1 MFRRF
6 VPCCFLVSLYSL
18 FWPGLLFGQEVQ
30 AISLKRVPISMGQ
43 RWVVKQGAQ
52 FELDCTTL
60 AGARVLDKR
69 KVISSGKVSYGARAL
84 SVTGTKVSALAVDF
98 GEMLHELETATG
110 KARQEDPLS
119 SKAFTVQHFG
129 GSYYFLDDQKAVPK
143 QDLCFSI
150 LDRVREEFEPLNER
164 HSLLGEL
171 PQRPLSMGESFPLK
185 NELIARLFG
194 SPYKGKKGRMTLR
207 GTKLVD
213 GVACALFDLRFKAEV
228 RYSNGVELSVT
239 CKGTLCVEVATSRH
253 RSVRCEGEIVIGG
266 EGLDEAGNALQF
278 KGTGKLSLFKD
289 LRYPVKKLAPIKLGR
304 VVPGVNQR
312 WKEFYQRSG
321 NLLRQVKKDGQ
332 LILNERVKDA
342 YSNNYSVK
350 VLACSK
356 EAITKAEVSF
366 GRAVSKSLAPEVS
379 EKVLPFSQKV
389 FVLEKTGPGSDVKS
403 CRMTKRDGSAVEG
416 DLGELVYDKVKD
428 LFKVD
433 RSEILGLMPQRA
445 LAFGELITIDPKAAL
460 KLYGKGDK
468 DLKSASMK
476 LVYRGLRQVNGRS
489 TAVFRFA
496 SSLRGE
502 DGQGLRV
509 RIEATGELLFDVK
522 TGWPV
527 GLTRSGYMN
536 IEGEKT
542 NQIGEKIEIRAYGPI
557 STKARIDY
565 VFRKKR
571 F

>member
-1 MFRRF
+1 MFRRLF
-6 VPCCFLVSLYSL
+6 PCCFLVSSL
-18 FWPGLLFGQEVQ
+18 FWPGLVFGQEAQ

-43 RWVVKQGAQ
+43 AWTLKQGAR
-52 FELDCTTL
+52 FELDCSTF
-60 AGARVLDKR
+60 AGGKLLERR
-69 KVISSGKVSYGARAL
+69 KAVSAGKASYRARAL
-84 SVTGTKVSALAVDF
+84 SVSGKRISALAVDF
-98 GEMLHELETATG
+98 GDMTSEVETSTG
-110 KARQEDPLS
+110 KTRQEDPLS
-119 SKAFTVQHFG
+119 GKAFAVHHFG
-129 GSYYFLDDQKAVPK
+129 GTYYFLDGQKAVPK
-143 QDLCFSI
+143 QNLCFSI

-164 HSLLGEL
+164 HSLLGEI
-171 PQRPLSMGESFPLK
+171 PQRPLSIGESFPLK
-185 NELIARLFG
+185 DELISRLFG
-194 SPYKGKKGRMTLR
+194 APYKGRKGRMTLR
-207 GTKLVD
+207 GTKLID
-213 GVACALFDLRFKAEV
+213 GVACALFDLRFEAGV
-228 RYSNGVELSVT
+228 QYPNGLVFDVK
-239 CKGTLCVEVATSRH
+239 CKGTLCVEIATSRH

-266 EGLDEAGNALQF
+266 GGVDGAGNALQF
-278 KGTGKLSLFKD
+278 EGTGKVSLFKD
-289 LRYPVKKLAPIKLGR
+289 LRYPVKKLAPIRLVS
-304 VVPGVNQR
+304 VVPAVNQR

-321 NLLRQVKKDGQ
+321 NLLRQVKRDGQ

-389 FVLEKTGPGSDVKS
+389 FVLEKTGPGSEVKS
-403 CRMTKRDGSAVEG
+403 CRITKKDGSAVEG
-416 DLGELVYDKVKD
+416 DLGELVYDKVED
-428 LFKVD
+428 LFRVD

-468 DLKSASMK
+468 DLKSASMC

-489 TAVFRFA
+489 TAVFHFA
-496 SSLRGE
+496 SSLRGV

-509 RIEATGELLFDVK
+509 RIETTGELLFDVK

-542 NQIGEKIEIRAYGPI
+542 NQIGDKIEIRAYGPI

-565 VFRKKR
+565 VFKKKR